1 MSETPLIDGIL
12 LAASARGWRLFRQ
25 NTGMGWVGKIAGR
38 KGANITLENA
48 RPLHAGLCVGSSDII
63 GIAPVVITPDMV
75 GQTVG
80 VFVAIEVKT
89 VGVPVSTDQAK
100 FTAMIK
106 RLGGKAII
114 ARDVSDID
122 LC

>member
-89 VGVPVSTDQAK
+89 VGVQVSKDQAK